1 MVSRRVV
8 RKKTIEVAGLTLL
21 SRLLGL
27 TRDLLMSR
35 YLGATALSDAF
46 VTAFRLPNSLRKIF
60 AEGAM
65 SAALVPTMVQS
76 YKDEGRP
83 AINKLT
89 TYGLLI
95 FEGLVLLTT
104 IMVIVGADTV
114 AHWLAPGFS
123 PAQVAATASFLRILM
138 LFLLTI
144 SSSAI
149 LAGAFQSVDHFF
161 TPAFGP
167 VVINMV
173 FIAGLAICYWF
184 ALPPVVLCW
193 FVLGAGVAQMLV
205 HFATYYRLGFGF
217 CWVNGKEFRTFL
229 PVMHKFVL
237 SCVSMSA
244 IEMGLV
250 IDGMFASYLSKG
262 TVTLLYYANRWMG
275 VPHGVFA
282 IALSTVLLP
291 QFARYSQQS
300 TEKVSFYLL
309 EASKMVAWVTL
320 PTMLGMWF
328 FADKIFYTV
337 HLSPKFPLASANEG
351 AFLLQI
357 FLMGLFFCS
366 INKILLSVFYAFHST
381 GIPAVVVMAA
391 TLSNVALNA
400 LLIGPFQSAGLA
412 AATALSWT
420 VQTGLLIFLLARL
433 FDVHID
439 RKMFGSFVMRYAAQV
454 AVVGA
459 PFLGLYLLLLAF
471 ITHAVPAYISYLLLD
486 TVLLWSW
493 VGLLGYL
500 FVRVLLYTRKWFG
513 IQLHF
518 ME

>member
-1 MVSRRVV
+1 
-8 RKKTIEVAGLTLL
+8 
-21 SRLLGL
+21 
-27 TRDLLMSR
+27 
-35 YLGATALSDAF
+35 
-46 VTAFRLPNSLRKIF
+46 
-60 AEGAM
+60 
-65 SAALVPTMVQS
+65 
-76 YKDEGRP
+76 
-83 AINKLT
+83 
-89 TYGLLI
+89 
-95 FEGLVLLTT
+95 
-104 IMVIVGADTV
+104 
-114 AHWLAPGFS
+114 
-123 PAQVAATASFLRILM
+123 
-138 LFLLTI
+138 
-144 SSSAI
+144 
-149 LAGAFQSVDHFF
+149 
-161 TPAFGP
+161 
-167 VVINMV
+167 
-173 FIAGLAICYWF
+173 
-184 ALPPVVLCW
+184 
-193 FVLGAGVAQMLV
+193 LGAGVVQMLV

-217 CWVNGKEFRTFL
+217 CWVNGKEFRKFL

-237 SCVSMSA
+237 SCISMSA
-244 IEMGLV
+244 IEIGLV
-250 IDGMFASYLSKG
+250 IDGMFASYLSMG

-291 QFARYSQQS
+291 QFSRYSQQS

-328 FADKIFYTV
+328 FADKIFYTI

-366 INKILLSVFYAFHST
+366 VNKILLSVFYAFHST
-381 GIPAVVVMAA
+381 GIPAMVVMVA

-433 FDVHID
+433 FDVHIEA
-439 RKMFGSFVMRYAAQV
+439 KAFGSFVMRYALQV
-454 AVVGA
+454 AVIA
-459 PFLGLYLLLLAF
+459 PLFLGLYFLLSFLIMHIASPY
-471 ITHAVPAYISYLLLD
+471 VSYLFFD
-486 TVLLWSW
+486 TVLLWLW

-500 FVRVLLYTRKWFG
+500 FVMLLLRTRQLFG
-513 IQLHF
+513 IRLDF